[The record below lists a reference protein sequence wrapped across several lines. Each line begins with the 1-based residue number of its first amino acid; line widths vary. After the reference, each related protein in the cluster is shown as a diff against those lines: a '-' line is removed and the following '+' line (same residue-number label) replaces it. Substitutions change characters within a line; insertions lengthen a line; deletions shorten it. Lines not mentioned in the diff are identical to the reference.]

1 MNRQF
6 PAAAGA
12 AVLATGLVIGW
23 NPPPSA
29 ARQVEPDRPSAGLH
43 QGGATALTLSESTN
57 DPGIRLTGTGE
68 PGGTVVV
75 TDRSPGGQEDDLC
88 YTTVGADGGWSC
100 LPVENL
106 ADGRHRLTPSAADL
120 AGNRT
125 AGRPADLV
133 VDTAPPDRPLLTAP
147 AAGETVRVARP
158 RLSGKAEPGAR
169 VLVTAGPDS
178 GDGPARIVAC
188 GATAAV
194 DGSWTCTANRDLTD
208 GERWLIVTATDPA
221 GNSTAA
227 EAVVVRVEA
236 IGRPAATTQVPLPP
250 FPTRTPTP
258 TPTRTPSSAPTPSP
272 APSPSASKAAA
283 PSPVATPS
291 QDAPSAPR
299 PSAAAPSPTVTAPPS
314 PTPSVPVPARPS
326 PAASAPTPTPAGRP
340 SPVLPAAPVPTV
352 AVPAPAPASPA
363 SAAVPATVPAPVP
376 SGLLPF
382 VVPPA
387 IGSPAGAA
395 APTPTPTPT
404 PAPTAPGPAPAP
416 ALSVPSPTSQ
426 APTPRAPAP
435 SSASAVPSVA
445 SVPSLASAAPDRER
459 AERAPA
465 APPPGGARP
474 TVRAAG
480 AANSAAVAE
489 TAAEEPSSP
498 TAADRHPS
506 DGWRGVLAA
515 VLLVLTGIGLI
526 TRRVIGRGS
535 GPGRH

>member
-29 ARQVEPDRPSAGLH
+29 ARQIEPDRPSSGLH
-43 QGGATALTLSESTN
+43 QGGTTTLTLSASTN

-75 TDRSPGGQEDDLC
+75 TDRSSGGQEDDLC

-106 ADGRHRLTPSAADL
+106 VDGPHRLTPFAADL

-125 AGRPADLV
+125 AGQPAELV
-133 VDTAPPDRPLLTAP
+133 VDTVPPDGPLLTAP

-158 RLSGKAEPGAR
+158 RLAGKAEPGAR
-169 VLVTAGPDS
+169 VLVTAGPDR

-208 GERWLIVTATDPA
+208 GERWLIVTATDLA

-227 EAVVVRVEA
+227 EAVAVRVET
-236 IGRPAATTQVPLPP
+236 IGRPAATPQVPLPP

-258 TPTRTPSSAPTPSP
+258 TPSSAPS
-272 APSPSASKAAA
+272 PSPSASTAAA
-283 PSPVATPS
+283 PSPVVTPS
-291 QDAPSAPR
+291 QAAPSAPR
-299 PSAAAPSPTVTAPPS
+299 PSVTALSPAVTASPSPSAS
-314 PTPSVPVPARPS
+314 ASPSVPVPARPS
-326 PAASAPTPTPAGRP
+326 PAAPAPAPAPAGRP
-340 SPVLPAAPVPTV
+340 SPALPAAPVPTV
-352 AVPAPAPASPA
+352 AVPAPVVLTPAPAAPA
-363 SAAVPATVPAPVP
+363 SAAAPVTAVAPVP

-387 IGSPAGAA
+387 IGAVARSAA
-395 APTPTPTPT
+395 PTPAPTPTPV
-404 PAPTAPGPAPAP
+404 PTAPGPAPAP
-416 ALSVPSPTSQ
+416 AASAPSPTPQ
-426 APTPRAPAP
+426 APTVPAAP
-435 SSASAVPSVA
+435 SASAAAPSA
-445 SVPSLASAAPDRER
+445 PSAPSTAPDRER

-480 AANSAAVAE
+480 AAVAE
-489 TAAEEPSSP
+489 TTAAEDPSSP